1 MSSLGMGGDINMVQS
16 EPICDCLLSAQR
28 SSMIDGYNNGLRSSV
43 LSLLGVTCCSK
54 RAEDKL

>member
-16 EPICDCLLSAQR
+16 EPICDCLGTQR

-43 LSLLGVTCCSK
+43 LSLPGVTCFK
-54 RAEDKL
+54 RVEDKL

>member
-16 EPICDCLLSAQR
+16 EPICDCLGTQR

-43 LSLLGVTCCSK
+43 LSLPGVTCCSK
-54 RAEDKL
+54 RVEDKL